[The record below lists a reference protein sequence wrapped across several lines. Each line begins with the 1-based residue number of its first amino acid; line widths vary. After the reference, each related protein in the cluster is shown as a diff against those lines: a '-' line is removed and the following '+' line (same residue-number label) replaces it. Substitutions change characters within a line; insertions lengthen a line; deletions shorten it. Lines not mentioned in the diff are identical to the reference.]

1 MTRDIYTR
9 LVDLPTTVYSF
20 ARSNPDGSYTIILN
34 ARLSQ
39 EDRARHYRHELRHI
53 VGDDFEKEIPA
64 DEIEAQAHREDAS

>member
-1 MTRDIYTR
+1 
-9 LVDLPTTVYSF
+9 
-20 ARSNPDGSYTIILN
+20 LN

-53 VGDDFEKEIPA
+53 VSDDFEKEIPA